1 MNYSQNIKVSAS
13 SEKVFKAITSQLND
27 WWGRTDNSV
36 SKIGDEFTTKFGSAF
51 WKFRVLEFI
60 ENEKLTWECI
70 GGEPEFNAEWIGT
83 KVFWEISKE
92 NEKAKIDFLHQGL
105 TPEFK
110 CYNICAPTWDMFIA
124 QSLKSFVETG
134 VGTPHLDN

>member
-1 MNYSQNIKVSAS
+1 MNYSQTIYVKAD
-13 SEKVFKAITSQLND
+13 SESVFKSITSQLND

-51 WKFRVLEFI
+51 WKFRVIEFI
-60 ENEKLTWECI
+60 ENEKITWECI

-83 KVFWEISKE
+83 KVFWKISME
-92 NEKAKIDFLHQGL
+92 NGTTKIEFLHEGL

-110 CYNICAPTWDMFIA
+110 CYNICAPTWDMFITE
-124 QSLKSFVETG
+124 SLKMFVETG
-134 VGTPHLDN
+134 FGTPHLEK